1 MLWKK
6 IPLCPSDTW
15 IMDNFWVEDTKKS
28 FINKKGQ
35 ALTEY
40 ILLIS
45 VISLMFISILK
56 SEQFQDVFGEDANF
70 FKKMRKKMAFEYRHG
85 VNGEEDRSSNS
96 YTGSHDSYYDQKTGS
111 SRFFLSNE
119 PYAK

>member
-6 IPLCPSDTW
+6 IPLRPCDTG
-15 IMDNFWVEDTKKS
+15 IVDNFWVEDTKKS

-85 VNGEEDRSSNS
+85 VSGDDDKSSNS
-96 YTGSHDSYYDQKTGS
+96 YTGNHDSYYNQKTGN

-119 PYAK
+119 PYGK